1 MKDEVDNVTNM
12 SNAHEMSTNRHFQS
26 TWPNL
31 ALSDTTAGYAQA
43 RPLSHNFAK
52 RVCMLIE
59 GTNINN
65 NETLDG
71 ECI

>member
-1 MKDEVDNVTNM
+1 MDNVTNM
-12 SNAHEMSTNRHFQS
+12 SNAYEMSTNRHFQS

-31 ALSDTTAGYAQA
+31 ALSDTTTTTGYAQTRA
-43 RPLSHNFAK
+43 LSHNFAK
-52 RVCMLIE
+52 RVCMLID